1 MSYFVA
7 KLPCQKL
14 YKGKPMRLLSMNHKR
29 LMVFVP
35 VIAGVIMTLVL
46 IGIQEPIFLVG
57 DIINF
62 EDPLDPHMF
71 IIYILAAIILSAALV
86 DFVHWLGSWCQK
98 QHEKD
103 RGTATQA

>member
-14 YKGKPMRLLSMNHKR
+14 YKGKQMRLPGMNHGR

-35 VIAGVIMTLVL
+35 VIAGVLMALVL
-46 IGIQEPIFLVG
+46 IGMQDPIFLADGV
-57 DIINF
+57 INF
-62 EDPLDPHMF
+62 ENPLDPHMF
-71 IIYILAAIILSAALV
+71 IIYIMMAIILSAALV

-98 QHEKD
+98 QHEKV